1 MNELEKKKHTGL
13 INAKFAV
20 LIDADNNSK
29 DYIKVVFDEMTDE
42 GIITYKRMYGD
53 WTSPNLKSM
62 KDVLLEYSI
71 TPMQQYS
78 YTKGKNSTDSA
89 MIIDAMDILYTG
101 DVDGFC
107 LVSSDSDFTK
117 LASRLREAGKFVIGM
132 GRQQTPKAFVSACN
146 KFKFVDLINE
156 NMAQEAQDKEIPKVE
171 IKNQEEQNS
180 KTPIEEIKKTIT
192 KIIEEKSDDEGWVL
206 VSLVGI
212 MLQNKYSDF
221 DSRNY
226 GHKKMTS
233 LLKELDFEIKAF
245 KESDASRKSGQVFYI
260 RLKK

>member
-1 MNELEKKKHTGL
+1 MNEFEKKKY
-13 INAKFAV
+13 AV

-42 GIITYKRMYGD
+42 GTITYKRMYGD

-62 KDVLLEYSI
+62 KDILLEYSI

-117 LASRLREAGKFVIGM
+117 LASRLREAGKYVIGM
-132 GRQQTPKAFVSACN
+132 GRQQTPKAFVAACN

-156 NMAQEAQDKEIPKVE
+156 DITQETKKENSAKAE
-171 IKNQEEQNS
+171 SKKQEENS
-180 KTPIEEIKKTIT
+180 KTPIEEIKKAIT

-206 VSLVGI
+206 ASTLGNL
-212 MLQNKYSDF
+212 LQNKYSDF
-221 DSRNY
+221 DTRNY
-226 GHKKMTS
+226 GHKKMTP
-233 LLKELDFEIKAF
+233 LLKELKFEVKAF
-245 KESDASRKSGQVFYI
+245 EESGLDKKSGQVFYVRI
-260 RLKK
+260 KK